1 MKLHS
6 SFAALASCLLL
17 LGGCGSST
25 GAAPEQQGCPAVPGK
40 QDPCITTSGTA
51 PDDVKAGLRA
61 AAQDLT
67 GRAGRTVMPN
77 KNKPQFRTAGKEH
90 IARYI
95 AVDQGSVHCQ
105 VRKGQNKHTPYT
117 GLISY
122 DEVTMECR
130 GATKAEAAKSTN
142 CRSVGSASRKELI
155 RYDGKTKKWVF

>member
-1 MKLHS
+1 MKLHT

-25 GAAPEQQGCPAVPGK
+25 GAASDKGCPAVPGK
-40 QDPCITTSGTA
+40 KDACITTAGDA

-95 AVDQGSVHCQ
+95 TVDQGSVHCQ
-105 VRKGQNKHTPYT
+105 VRKGQNAHTPYT

-142 CRSVGSASRKELI
+142 CKSVGSASRKELI

>member
-1 MKLHS
+1 MKLHT

-51 PDDVKAGLRA
+51 PDDIKAGLRA

-67 GRAGRTVMPN
+67 GRASRTVMPN
-77 KNKPQFRTAGKEH
+77 KKKPQFRTQGKQH

-95 AVDQGSVHCQ
+95 TVDQGSVHCE
-105 VRKGQNKHTPYT
+105 VRKGQNSHTPYT

-122 DEVTMECR
+122 DEVTMECT

-142 CRSVGSASRKELI
+142 CKSVMSSSRRELI

>member
-1 MKLHS
+1 MKLHT

-25 GAAPEQQGCPAVPGK
+25 GAAPEKQGCPAVPGK

-51 PDDVKAGLRA
+51 PDDIKAGLRA

-67 GRAGRTVMPN
+67 GRASRTVMPN
-77 KNKPQFRTAGKEH
+77 KKKPQFRTQGKQH

-95 AVDQGSVHCQ
+95 TVDQGSVHCE
-105 VRKGQNKHTPYT
+105 VRKGQNSHTPYT

-122 DEVTMECR
+122 DEVTMECT

-142 CRSVGSASRKELI
+142 CKSVMSSSRRELI

>member
-1 MKLHS
+1 MKLHT
-6 SFAALASCLLL
+6 SFVALASCLLL

-25 GAAPEQQGCPAVPGK
+25 GAASDKGCPAVPGK
-40 QDPCITTSGTA
+40 QDACITTAGDA

-142 CRSVGSASRKELI
+142 CKSVMSSSRRELI